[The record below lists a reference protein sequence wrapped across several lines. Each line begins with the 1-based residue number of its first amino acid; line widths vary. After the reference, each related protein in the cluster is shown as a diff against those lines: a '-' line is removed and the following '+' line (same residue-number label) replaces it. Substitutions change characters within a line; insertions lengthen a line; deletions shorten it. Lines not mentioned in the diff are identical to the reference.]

1 MHLTGFFVFW
11 VVYNLLLTLLFLYRA
26 LRAHVTC
33 KRLRS
38 TRPDT
43 LVHYGIASF
52 YISVFYGLIKKKK
65 KKKKKLQP
73 LFWYSVSFYSQIL
86 CF

>member
-1 MHLTGFFVFW
+1 MLW
-11 VVYNLLLTLLFLYRA
+11 VVYNFLLTLLFLYRA

-33 KRLRS
+33 KRLSS

-52 YISVFYGLIKKKK
+52 YIYVFYGLI
-65 KKKKKLQP
+65 
-73 LFWYSVSFYSQIL
+73 
-86 CF
+86 